1 MLLDRFAGVW
11 SVDRVVVDARARLEG
26 HLTGTAQFEPTDD
39 GALAYVES
47 GVLTFGGHV
56 TPAGRRLLLR
66 GAGGRSVDV
75 LFGDGRFFYRF
86 DLVDDRWVGEHPCAE
101 DAYSVT
107 GRFLD
112 ADRFEEVWHALGPSK
127 DYRLTTVYRRS
138 AR

>member
-1 MLLDRFAGVW
+1 MLLDRFAGSW
-11 SVDRVVVDARARLEG
+11 SVDRAVVDSRAGLEG
-26 HLTGTAQFEPTDD
+26 HLTGTAQFEPTGD

-86 DLVDDRWVGEHPCAE
+86 DLVDDHWAGEHPCAE
-101 DAYSVT
+101 DAYTVT

-138 AR
+138 SP